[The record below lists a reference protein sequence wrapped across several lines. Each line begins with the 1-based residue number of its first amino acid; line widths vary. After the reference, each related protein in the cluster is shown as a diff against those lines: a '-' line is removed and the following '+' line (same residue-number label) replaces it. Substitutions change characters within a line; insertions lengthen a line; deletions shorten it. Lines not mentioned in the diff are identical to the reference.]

1 MRFNALKE
9 LQSRRPLPVHI
20 PSDKLSDYFAINVF
34 TKEKMREYLSK
45 DAFNAFI
52 AAVDR
57 GVLFDRNVADQ
68 IATGMRKWASERGA
82 THYTHWFQP
91 LTDGTAEKHDGFID
105 FDENGDIIERFSGKL
120 LIQQELTPLPSLT
133 EVYATRSRRA
143 VIRLGIS
150 LRPLSWWAPLSVSR
164 PSSSLIRV
172 RRWTTRHLC

>member
-1 MRFNALKE
+1 MAIMRFNALKE

-105 FDENGDIIERFSGKL
+105 FDENGDIIDQYTNPDMAS
-120 LIQQELTPLPSLT
+120 T
-133 EVYATRSRRA
+133 ESMIPAGSPIETIA
-143 VIRLGIS
+143 ENAKVIYE
-150 LRPLSWWAPLSVSR
+150 
-164 PSSSLIRV
+164 IR
-172 RRWTTRHLC
+172 TNPE